1 MTRLGV
7 DTGGTFTDLVRLDA
21 RGLTVHKVRSTPD
34 DPARAILSGIEEL
47 MASDPVLEV
56 IHGST
61 VATNALLER
70 KGARVALVT
79 TKGFEDV
86 LAIGRQTRSELYN
99 FQVRGRLPMIGAG
112 LTFGLAERID
122 CHGNVLE
129 ALQTQELEDLT
140 EELRQARVDCVAVC
154 LLHSYANPLHEQ
166 KIALHLEQAG
176 FAVSASHRILPEYRE
191 YERWSTT
198 VVSAYVTPIMSRYLR
213 ALEQGLGGTRLHVMQ
228 SNGGS
233 ISTATACSSAVRTI
247 LSGPA
252 AGAIGAH
259 AVARASGFDRVI
271 LFDMGGTSTDVSLI
285 DGQLSTTN
293 ESTVGDFPVR
303 LPMLDIHSVGAG
315 GGSIATV
322 DTGGSL
328 RVGPHSAGAD
338 PGPVCY
344 GKGDELTVTD
354 ANLLLGRLDPK
365 YFLGGRMVLDVER
378 TSERAMV
385 FADRLGITPTRLA
398 EGIVQIANANM
409 ERAIRAVSVQRGHDP
424 REFALLAFGGAGGMH
439 ACEIADALEIGTV
452 IVPEHGG
459 VLSALGMLLADVRKD
474 YSQTILKL
482 SNTITFSDFEQ
493 YLAPLVQQAQSDLAG
508 EGFGAQSIVIEC
520 SLDMRYQGQSYE
532 INVPLT
538 PAFDEEFNRRH
549 ERLYG
554 YSNSSRTTEVVNVR
568 VHAAGISQKPTFP
581 LSPAVGQP
589 LPPPISTRTT
599 WFEGRWLETAVYH
612 RETLLSGMEG
622 EGPAIIASGE
632 STAVITPHYS
642 FRIDGAGA
650 LVATRIGVHD
660 QNRIKKISAT
670 EESEPRRETVDPI
683 EFEIFKNIFVSIAEE
698 MGITLCRTA
707 FSPNIKERLD
717 YSCAIYDE
725 FGQTIAQGDHMPVHL
740 GAMPLSVE
748 AAIQQVSME
757 PGDVVILNDPFRG
770 GTHLPDIT
778 LVQPIFLEG
787 EQAPAFYVANR
798 AHHSDVGGVSPGSM
812 PLAQEVF
819 QEGLILPPI
828 KLVRRGE
835 ICRDVMALILANV
848 RTPVERE
855 GDLSAQIASN
865 RVAEVRLR
873 ALVARYGLDDVR
885 RHARATQDYAE
896 RILRQT
902 ISTIPD
908 GEYSFDDAMD
918 DDGFSREHIAIRATV
933 RIAGDQ
939 AEVDFTG
946 TELQTSGGVNA
957 NFAITLAATL
967 YCFRC
972 LVEEDVLYNSGISR
986 PIRVIAPRGTIV
998 NAVHPAAVAG
1008 GNVET
1013 SQRITDVVLGALAKA
1028 LPGTIP
1034 AASQGTMNNVTLGG
1048 RRPDDGS
1055 PFAYYETIG
1064 GGMGGRNGLPG
1075 LSGVH
1080 THMSNTRNTPIEAIE
1095 HYLPVRIRRYAL
1107 RHDSGGAGQY
1117 SGGEGIL
1124 REYEMLTE
1132 TSITLLS
1139 ERRVSHPY
1147 GAQGGEPGA
1156 CGRNTVV
1163 RADGSVETVPAKAR
1177 LELMPGERLRIETPG
1192 GGGFGP
1198 ADAGK
1203 GIR

>member
-1 MTRLGV
+1 MIRLGI

-21 RGLTVHKVRSTPD
+21 HGLTVHKVRSTPD
-34 DPARAILSGIEEL
+34 DPARAILSGIGEL
-47 MASDPVLEV
+47 MGSDPVAEV

-70 KGARVALVT
+70 KGARAAFVT

-99 FQVRGRLPMIGAG
+99 FQVRGKQPMIGAG
-112 LTFGLAERID
+112 LTFGVAERID

-129 ALQTQELEDLT
+129 ALQLLDL
-140 EELRQARVDCVAVC
+140 EELIQKLDQARVECVAVC
-154 LLHSYANPLHEQ
+154 LLHAYANPLHEQ
-166 KIALHLEQAG
+166 QIARHLEQAG
-176 FAVSASHRILPEYRE
+176 FAVSSSHSVLPEYRE

-198 VVSAYVTPIMSRYLR
+198 VVNAYVAPIMSRYLTR
-213 ALEQGLGGTRLHVMQ
+213 LEQGLAGTRLHIMQ

-233 ISTATACSSAVRTI
+233 ISAERARDSAVRTI

-252 AGAIGAH
+252 AGAIGAQ

-285 DGQLSTTN
+285 DGQLGTTN

-303 LPMLDIHSVGAG
+303 LPLLDIHSVGAG
-315 GGSIATV
+315 GGSIAYV
-322 DTGGSL
+322 DSGGSL
-328 RVGPHSAGAD
+328 RVGPRSAGAD

-344 GKGDELTVTD
+344 GNGDELTVTD

-365 YFLGGRMVLDVER
+365 YFLGGRMPLDVER
-378 TSERAMV
+378 TSEHARV
-385 FADRLGITPTRLA
+385 FADKLQITPTRLA
-398 EGIVQIANANM
+398 EGIIQIANANM
-409 ERAIRAVSVQRGHDP
+409 ERAIRAVSVQRGYDQ
-424 REFALLAFGGAGGMH
+424 RDFALLAFGGAGGMH
-439 ACEIADALEIGTV
+439 ACEIADALDIGTI

-474 YSQTILKL
+474 YSQTILKS
-482 SNTITFSDFEQ
+482 SNVITFFDLQS
-493 YLAPLVQQAQSDLAG
+493 YLAPLIQQAQADLAG
-508 EGFGAQSIVIEC
+508 EGFGSENIVIEC
-520 SLDMRYQGQSYE
+520 LLDMRYQGQAYE

-538 PAFDEEFNRRH
+538 PAFNAEFSRQH
-549 ERLYG
+549 EKLYG
-554 YSNSSRTTEVVNVR
+554 YSNPSRATEVVNVR
-568 VHAAGISQKPTFP
+568 VSAAGITQKHMFP
-581 LSPAVGQP
+581 SPQAVPQP
-589 LPPPISTRTT
+589 MPPALGTRSA
-599 WFEGRWLETAVYH
+599 WFAGRAWETAIYH
-612 RETLLSGMEG
+612 REALLPGMEG
-622 EGPAIIASGE
+622 QGPAILTSGQ
-632 STAVITPHYS
+632 STVVIPPHYR
-642 FRIDGAGA
+642 FRIDGVGT
-650 LVATRIGVHD
+650 LVATRIVTTE
-660 QNRIKKISAT
+660 QNRLVEISAA
-670 EESEPRRETVDPI
+670 EHAESSQETLDPI
-683 EFEIFKNIFVSIAEE
+683 EFEIFKNIFLSIAEE
-698 MGITLCRTA
+698 MGITLCRTG

-725 FGQTIAQGDHMPVHL
+725 RGQTIAQGDHMPVHL
-740 GAMPLSVE
+740 GAMPLSVQ
-748 AAIQQVSME
+748 AAIEHVNME
-757 PGDVVILNDPFRG
+757 SGDVVILNDPFRG

-778 LVQPIFLEG
+778 LVQPIFLDG
-787 EQAPAFYVANR
+787 EPTPSFYVANR
-798 AHHSDVGGVSPGSM
+798 AHHSDVGGISPGSM

-828 KLVRRGE
+828 KLVRGGE
-835 ICRDVMALILANV
+835 ISQDVMALILANV

-865 RVAEVRLR
+865 RVAETRLR
-873 ALVARYGLDDVR
+873 GLVARYGLERVR
-885 RHARATQDYAE
+885 RYAHATQDYAE
-896 RILRQT
+896 RILRHT
-902 ISTIPD
+902 ISSIPD
-908 GEYSFDDAMD
+908 GEYSFEDIMD
-918 DDGFSREHIAIRATV
+918 DDGFNRQNIGIRATV
-933 RIAGDQ
+933 RIAGNQ

-946 TELQTSGGVNA
+946 TEPQTGGGVNA

-972 LVEEDVLYNSGISR
+972 LVQEDVLYNSGISR
-986 PIRVIAPRGTIV
+986 PIRLIAPAGTIV

-1013 SQRITDVVLGALAKA
+1013 SQRITDVVLGALSKA
-1028 LPGTIP
+1028 LPKIIP

-1048 RRPDDGS
+1048 RRPEDGS

-1064 GGMGGRNGLPG
+1064 GGMGGRNGIEG

-1107 RHDSGGAGQY
+1107 RQSSGGIGCY
-1117 SGGEGIL
+1117 PGGEGIL

-1132 TSITLLS
+1132 TSVTLLS
-1139 ERRVSHPY
+1139 ERRISHPY
-1147 GAQGGEPGA
+1147 GAQGGEHGG
-1156 CGRNTVV
+1156 CGRNTVI
-1163 RADGSVETVPAKAR
+1163 RAGGSIETVSAKVR
-1177 LELMPGERLRIETPG
+1177 LDLRAGDRLRIETPG

-1198 ADAGK
+1198 ANAGESA
-1203 GIR
+1203 R